1 MLQRFWMGL
10 GKLLAWLLLPPLLL
24 AAVGLG
30 LGALYYHW
38 KFSGPVAAEEQIPA
52 DEGRYTQAII
62 EDAIRIVEQHRDNT
76 RVLRDAHAKAHGCVK
91 AELSVLPDLNPELR
105 HGVFSEPG
113 KTWQSWVRFSN
124 GNAYPQFDATRD
136 ARGMAIKLLDVPG
149 TKLMPGRGHD
159 SEQDFVMFNHPVFFV
174 RDVAEYRQ
182 NFAAQASGQ
191 KVLAFFPS

>member
-62 EDAIRIVEQHRDNT
+62 EDAIRIVEHGDFQGSC
-76 RVLRDAHAKAHGCVK
+76 RV
-91 AELSVLPDLNPELR
+91 SVSRCL
-105 HGVFSEPG
+105 
-113 KTWQSWVRFSN
+113 
-124 GNAYPQFDATRD
+124 
-136 ARGMAIKLLDVPG
+136 
-149 TKLMPGRGHD
+149 
-159 SEQDFVMFNHPVFFV
+159 
-174 RDVAEYRQ
+174 
-182 NFAAQASGQ
+182 
-191 KVLAFFPS
+191 

>member
-30 LGALYYHW
+30 LGTLYYHW

-136 ARGMAIKLLDVPG
+136 ARGMAVSRTSSCSTTRCFLFAMLPNTGRTSPPRPAARKSWPSFPAGTPG
-149 TKLMPGRGHD
+149 PGR
-159 SEQDFVMFNHPVFFV
+159 
-174 RDVAEYRQ
+174 
-182 NFAAQASGQ
+182 FATC
-191 KVLAFFPS
+191 